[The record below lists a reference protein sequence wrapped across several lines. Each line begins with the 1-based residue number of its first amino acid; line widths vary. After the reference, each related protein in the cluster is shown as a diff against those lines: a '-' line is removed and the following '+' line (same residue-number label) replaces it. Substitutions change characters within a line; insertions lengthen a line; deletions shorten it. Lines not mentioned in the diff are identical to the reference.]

1 MSKFLLDTHTLIW
14 FAQGSPNLSL
24 KAKDSILEISN
35 ACFVSSISI
44 WEIAI
49 KTNIGKLDFSFSF
62 HELELLLAENK
73 IKIISPTI
81 EDFTTY
87 QKLPLHHKDPF
98 DRILIAQ
105 AITNDLSIITK
116 DREFTQYEVPIIW

>member
-14 FAQGSPNLSL
+14 FVEDSPNLSS
-24 KAKDSILEISN
+24 KANDLISEISN
-35 ACFVSSISI
+35 ECFVSSISI

-49 KTNIGKLDFSFSF
+49 KTNIGKLDFSFTF
-62 HELELLLAENK
+62 QDLELLLTENN
-73 IKIISPTI
+73 IEIISPTI

-87 QKLPLHHKDPF
+87 QKLPLLHKDPF

-105 AITNDLSIITK
+105 AITKDLSIITK
-116 DREFTQYEVPIIW
+116 DGEFAQYEVPVIW

>member
-14 FAQGSPNLSL
+14 FVEDSPNLSS
-24 KAKDSILEISN
+24 KANDLISEISN
-35 ACFVSSISI
+35 ECFVSSISI

-49 KTNIGKLDFSFSF
+49 KTNIGKLDFTISLKN
-62 HELELLLAENK
+62 LEILLSEYD
-73 IKIISPTI
+73 IQIIYPAI

-87 QKLPLHHKDPF
+87 QKLPLLHKDPF

-105 AITNDLSIITK
+105 AITKDLSIITK
-116 DREFTQYEVPIIW
+116 DGEFAQYEVPVIW

>member
-14 FAQGSPNLSL
+14 FAQGSTNLSL
-24 KAKDSILEISN
+24 KAKDLILEISN
-35 ACFVSSISI
+35 LCYVSNISI

-62 HELELLLAENK
+62 QELEFLLAENN
-73 IKIISPTI
+73 IQIIYPTI

-87 QKLPLHHKDPF
+87 QKLPLLHKDPF

-105 AITNDLSIITK
+105 AITNGLSIITK
-116 DREFTQYEVPIIW
+116 DDEFAQYEVPVIW

>member
-1 MSKFLLDTHTLIW
+1 MDKFLLDTHTLIW

-24 KAKDSILEISN
+24 KAKDLILEISN
-35 ACFVSSISI
+35 ECFVSSISI

-49 KTNIGKLDFSFSF
+49 KTNIGKLDFSFTF
-62 HELELLLAENK
+62 QELELLLTENN
-73 IKIISPTI
+73 IEIISPTI

-87 QKLPLHHKDPF
+87 QKLPLLHKDPF

-105 AITNDLSIITK
+105 TITKGLSIITK
-116 DREFTQYEVPIIW
+116 DGEFTQYEVPVIW

>member
-14 FAQGSPNLSL
+14 FVEDSPNLSS
-24 KAKDSILEISN
+24 KANDLISEISN
-35 ACFVSSISI
+35 ECFVSSISI

-49 KTNIGKLDFSFSF
+49 KTNIGKLDFSISLKN
-62 HELELLLAENK
+62 LEILLSEYD
-73 IKIISPTI
+73 IQIIYPTI

-87 QKLPLHHKDPF
+87 QKLPLLHKDPF

-105 AITNDLSIITK
+105 AIANELSIITK
-116 DREFTQYEVPIIW
+116 DGEFTQYEVAVIW